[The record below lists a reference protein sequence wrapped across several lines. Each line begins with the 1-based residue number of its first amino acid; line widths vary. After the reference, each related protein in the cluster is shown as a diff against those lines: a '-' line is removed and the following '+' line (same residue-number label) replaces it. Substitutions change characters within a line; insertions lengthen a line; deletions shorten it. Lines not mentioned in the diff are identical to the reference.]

1 MTCLCLAQLVQ
12 QTQRKSLHFGGI
24 DVAALRRS
32 QLLLV
37 AAVGAAVGA
46 AVDRMAEAGFGL
58 LAAAAAASAAVRLL
72 FVLNTVLA
80 AAAAAAAARSGCAA
94 ADADAAAG

>member
-1 MTCLCLAQLVQ
+1 MTCLRLAQLVQ
-12 QTQRKSLHFGGI
+12 QTQRKLLHFGGI

-58 LAAAAAASAAVRLL
+58 LAAAAGAAVRLL

-80 AAAAAAAARSGCAA
+80 AAAAAARSGCAA
-94 ADADAAAG
+94 ADAAAG

>member
-1 MTCLCLAQLVQ
+1 MTCLRLAQLVQ
-12 QTQRKSLHFGGI
+12 QTQRKLLHFGGI

-46 AVDRMAEAGFGL
+46 VVDRMAEAGFGL

-80 AAAAAAAARSGCAA
+80 AAAAAARSGCAA
-94 ADADAAAG
+94 ADAAAG